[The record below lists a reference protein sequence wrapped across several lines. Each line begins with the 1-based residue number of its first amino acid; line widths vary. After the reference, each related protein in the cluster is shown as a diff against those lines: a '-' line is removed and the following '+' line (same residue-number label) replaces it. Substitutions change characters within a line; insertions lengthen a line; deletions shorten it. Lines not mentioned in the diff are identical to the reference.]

1 MCTTDSL
8 CCTKQTQHCKSTIP
22 PIKIKKRGKKS
33 LQIAKFSAL
42 LECKVMKQHTLIF
55 ETL

>member
-22 PIKIKKRGKKS
+22 QQKLKREKKS